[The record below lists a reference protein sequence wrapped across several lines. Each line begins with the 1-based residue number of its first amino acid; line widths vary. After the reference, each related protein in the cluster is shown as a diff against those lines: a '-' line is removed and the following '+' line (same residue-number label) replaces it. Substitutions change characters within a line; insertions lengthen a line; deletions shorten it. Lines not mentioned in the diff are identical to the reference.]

1 MRLRSIVNERLRTWL
16 VMPIE
21 LSRRDRVVAGKWG
34 RGTVH
39 GEAQNIMFPCVDII
53 II

>member
-1 MRLRSIVNERLRTWL
+1 MRLSSVVDKRLRMRL

-21 LSRRDRVVAGKWG
+21 LSGRDRVVASKWG

-39 GEAQNIMFPCVDII
+39 GEALNIMFPCVDII

>member
-1 MRLRSIVNERLRTWL
+1 MKLSSVVNERLRTRL

-21 LSRRDRVVAGKWG
+21 LSGRDRVVAGKWG

-39 GEAQNIMFPCVDII
+39 GEALNIMFPRVDII